1 MHVRLVSF
9 ASASVSGIKKE
20 ERGRER
26 EEREKERRRE
36 AGRERETAAIA
47 SFVVR
52 ACRMQSVEKEGR
64 KQGGKE

>member
-26 EEREKERRRE
+26 EERERKRE
-36 AGRERETAAIA
+36 GKRQGERETAAIA